1 MKTLAFSILALGL
14 IVSGG
19 ANQAFA
25 SKQAQTAQAVDKTAP
40 SYDMKAQS
48 IQDLQ
53 DMQKK
58 YTSLAEAIPADK
70 YTWRPGEGSRSVSEL
85 LLHVSAA
92 GFGIPTMMGTAPA
105 PDFKPDGF
113 EKSTTDKAKI
123 IEQVNKAFAYSI
135 ASVQAMTNAD
145 FANPQK
151 KLGPDA
157 NSGDVVYI
165 LIADA
170 HEHLGQ
176 FIAYA
181 RINGVVPPWTASAL
195 KKKAQLSP

>member
-1 MKTLAFSILALGL
+1 MKTLVLSILALGL

-19 ANQAFA
+19 ANRAFA
-25 SKQAQTAQAVDKTAP
+25 SKQAQTTQAVDKTAP

-123 IEQVNKAFAYSI
+123 IEQLNKAFAYSDHG
-135 ASVQAMTNAD
+135 AGNVQRGFRQPPEEAWSGCE
-145 FANPQK
+145 
-151 KLGPDA
+151 L
-157 NSGDVVYI
+157 GDVVYI

-181 RINGVVPPWTASAL
+181 RINGVVPPWTAEAM